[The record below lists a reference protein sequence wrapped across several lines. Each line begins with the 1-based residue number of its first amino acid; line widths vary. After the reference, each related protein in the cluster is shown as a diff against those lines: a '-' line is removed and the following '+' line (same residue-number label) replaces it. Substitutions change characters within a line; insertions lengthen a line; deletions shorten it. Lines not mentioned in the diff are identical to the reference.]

1 MYQIIS
7 VCYTARD
14 VEIKVVFDELIRKST
29 RMGIEN
35 QIIESALTGVLHF
48 LN

>member
-29 RMGIEN
+29 RMGNEFMF
-35 QIIESALTGVLHF
+35 ALF
-48 LN
+48 SD